1 MLITLALALLMTP
14 TLEAPAPVSIPACS
28 GEDLASEDLASED
41 LAYEALFSQYEV
53 AYDAW
58 REQVRTSSG
67 LKERRELRKLDPAV
81 LFGPRFKALAD
92 SGSGRSLLWLLDNAR
107 KVAERKELPDRKLEW
122 YGRLFSSHLDADWF
136 GEVITKF
143 TKERRDVSAEQIE
156 AILAD
161 ALERAEGDAHARVL
175 LGLARYRL
183 AGKCNSGL
191 AFYERIFAEH
201 PDSSIAEAAQSE
213 YDRLTKFGMGAS
225 PPDFAGETID
235 GEAISL
241 YASRGKV
248 TVIDFWGYW

>member
-1 MLITLALALLMTP
+1 MMITLALALLMTP
-14 TLEAPAPVSIPACS
+14 TLEAPA
-28 GEDLASEDLASED
+28 LASISACPGEELAYED
-41 LAYEALFSQYEV
+41 LAYEELFSEYED
-53 AYDAW
+53 AHDAW
-58 REQVRTSSG
+58 REQLRASKG
-67 LKERRELRKLDPAV
+67 LKERRELRKLEPAT
-81 LFGPRFKALAD
+81 LFGPRFEALAD
-92 SGSGRSLLWLLDNAR
+92 SGSGRSLLWLLSNAR
-107 KVAERKELPDRKLEW
+107 KVVERKELPDRKLEW
-122 YGRLFSSHLDADWF
+122 YGRLFSSHLDAEWF
-136 GEVITKF
+136 GEAIGMF

-156 AILAD
+156 AALAD

-201 PDSSIAEAAQSE
+201 PDSPVTEAAQSE

-225 PPDFAGETID
+225 PPDFTGETID

-241 YASRGKV
+241 YANRGKV

>member
-14 TLEAPAPVSIPACS
+14 TLEAPALAPISACS
-28 GEDLASEDLASED
+28 GEDLA
-41 LAYEALFSQYEV
+41 YQALFDQYEEE
-53 AYDAW
+53 YDSW
-58 REQVRTSSG
+58 REQLRTSKG

-81 LFGPRFKALAD
+81 LFGPRFEALAD

-136 GEVITKF
+136 GDAIGMF

-156 AILAD
+156 AAMAD
-161 ALERAEGDAHARVL
+161 ALERAKGDAHARVL

-191 AFYERIFAEH
+191 TFYERLLAEH
-201 PDSSIAEAAQSE
+201 PDSSVAKDAQRE
-213 YDRLTKFGMGAS
+213 YDRLTKFGMGAV
-225 PPDFAGETID
+225 PPDFKGETID
-235 GEAISL
+235 GQEISL
-241 YASRGKV
+241 SANVGKV
-248 TVIDFWGYW
+248 TVIDFWGFW